1 MQHKNKLILAAT
13 AVTTLLF
20 AAGALLVIN
29 LHSIAVKEVQTS
41 LFDFSKQAVQAV
53 RTEIQGNLNVLK
65 MLSGLDAFSN
75 PQDVSDQERILN
87 QEASQNTFRLVAYS
101 DPSGKA
107 VTNQKR
113 TLQLGKRAYFQKA
126 WAGESSIS
134 YDSIDPDGSRREIIY
149 CVPVIRANRVC
160 GVLAA
165 AAQDSSKFSGL
176 ESITAERDISVW
188 VLQKDGTVIDGKPDS
203 TGHGDFFSASG
214 VSADAPLMNR
224 LKSDF
229 SNGISG
235 TSVFRLNGF
244 ARQTVYMPI
253 PGSDGWILWA
263 EKNDSGLF
271 ENDQSLLFTAVLFLL
286 LLFVLALVLFYF
298 FRFQRISSE
307 ASIRSDEQKRYF
319 VYADSLTNL
328 PNRKGMKR
336 LFAPWSED
344 CKKCDKNG
352 GAFFLDVDNFRSV
365 NNTFGHDS
373 GDKFLCETATRLRRI
388 LGSGAQIGRI
398 GGDEFM
404 VLVSGLDTVDDLE
417 LYAGNI
423 LTVFKEPYLLNGIV
437 IQLSCSIG
445 AILYKAR
452 EVDCGS
458 EFDDILNR
466 GEFLM
471 QEAKAANK
479 GSYILFND
487 AFGDRIDHQLQLE
500 AALKSSIASSELL
513 CYFQPQYNCQKESI
527 VGFETLARW
536 KSARFGMVSPVEFI
550 PMAEKSGFIND
561 LGRFMIEKTFAFA
574 KSVEGRGLTISF
586 NASPVELLQAN
597 FTDYIIGRFDHY
609 HLAPNSVALEI
620 TESCLIE
627 SFDEVIRKL
636 QELREHGIPIYLDDF
651 GTGFSSLTYLKNLPI
666 NAVKIDKTFIDEIVT
681 NNVEKDIVGMIIR
694 LAHRLNLLVIAEGV
708 ETQEQIDCVAECGCN
723 IIQGYIISRP
733 VPQNEV
739 LSLLDLLDKT
749 SGKKSGFAPK
759 QTVQKLPDRL

>member
-1 MQHKNKLILAAT
+1 MQHKNKLVLAAGVVT
-13 AVTTLLF
+13 ALLF
-20 AAGALLVIN
+20 AAGALLLIN
-29 LHSIAVKEVQTS
+29 LHSIAVKAVQTS
-41 LFDFSKQAVQAV
+41 LSDFSEQAVQAV

-65 MLSGLDAFSN
+65 ALSGLDAFSDPDDFSN
-75 PQDVSDQERILN
+75 RKRILN
-87 QEASQNTFRLVAYS
+87 QEASQNTFRLVVYS

-107 VTNQKR
+107 VTNHKL
-113 TLQLGKRAYFQKA
+113 TLQLGNRAYFQKA
-126 WAGESSIS
+126 LAGQATIS
-134 YDSIDPDGSRREIIY
+134 YDFIDADNSRKEIIY

-165 AAQDSSKFSGL
+165 AAQDSSRFSGL
-176 ESITAERDISVW
+176 ESLNAERDITVW
-188 VLQKDGTVIDGKPDS
+188 VLRKDGTVIDGKQDRAGS
-203 TGHGDFFSASG
+203 GDFFSASG
-214 VSADAPLMNR
+214 VSADASLTNR

-229 SNGISG
+229 LNGVSG
-235 TSVFRLNGF
+235 TSVLRLNGSV
-244 ARQTVYMPI
+244 RQTIYMPI
-253 PGSDGWILWA
+253 PGSNGWILWA

-286 LLFVLALVLFYF
+286 LLFVLAIVLFYF
-298 FRFQRISSE
+298 FRFQRISHE

-336 LFAPWSED
+336 LFTPWSAD
-344 CKKCDKNG
+344 CKKCSQNG

-404 VLVSGLDTVDDLE
+404 VLVSGLAAVDDLE
-417 LYAGNI
+417 LYAGKI

-452 EVDCGS
+452 DEDCGS

-513 CYFQPQYNCQKESI
+513 CYFQPQYNCQEKTL

-536 KSARFGMVSPVEFI
+536 KSARFGMVSPSEFI

-597 FTDYIIGRFDHY
+597 FTDYIIGRFDY
-609 HLAPNSVALEI
+609 YDLAPNSVALEI

-636 QELREHGIPIYLDDF
+636 EELRAHGIPIYLDDF

-666 NAVKIDKTFIDEIVT
+666 NAVKIDKSFIDEIVT

-694 LAHRLNLLVIAEGV
+694 LAHRLDLLVIAEGV
-708 ETQEQIDCVAECGCN
+708 ETQEQVDCVAECGCN
-723 IIQGYIISRP
+723 IVQGYIISRP

-739 LSLLDLLDKT
+739 LSLLDLLDKPF
-749 SGKKSGFAPK
+749 GAEADFVQK
-759 QTVQKLPDRL
+759 QTVQKLPGNL